1 MTPERWQRVK
11 ELFQAAVAEEAN
23 QRAAFLEKACAG
35 DPALRK
41 QVEALLA
48 SHEQAASFLES
59 PTLKVTALLPE
70 DEVDLMIGQR
80 IGPYEVLSEIGRGGM
95 GVVYLAQDKRLG
107 RQVALKF
114 LPVSFQDNPDRRA
127 RLLTEAR
134 AASSLH
140 SPHIAAIHD
149 IGEHEGRAYIVME
162 YVGGE
167 LLSQKL
173 KGGPPALDEGIDIAR
188 QVAEALEEAHAHGII
203 HRDIKSSNLVVT
215 PRGQVKVLD
224 FGLAKVTQRS
234 GAGIANEESALTAQ
248 QGTTLGMV
256 LGTVHYMS
264 PEQARGLEVD
274 GRSDL
279 FSLGVVVY
287 EMVTGRLPFEG
298 ETSSDV
304 LAAILEREPQPLAR
318 HRPEVPAELER
329 VVRQCLEKDRQRR
342 YQSAGELLIHL
353 RKLKRDIDSGAT
365 TAVVERHPT
374 WQSLVK
380 SSRLLVV
387 AILVMLLMVLSV
399 YLLWFRGT
407 PRSARFNIESLAVL
421 PLENLSGDPA
431 QEYFADGMTEELITN
446 LAKIGTLKVISRTS
460 AMRYKGA
467 NKPLPQ
473 IAQELKVDALVEGSV
488 LRTGNRVRVTAQ
500 LIHGATDTHLWAESY
515 EQDLRD
521 LMHLQSEIARAIA
534 REVRVKLRPEDRER
548 LAAVRP
554 VNAAAHEAYLR
565 GRVSWNKQ
573 TDEALKKA
581 VEYFQ
586 QAIDE
591 DPLYAPAYAGLADTY
606 LARAFFAHSAMTD
619 MGPLASAAAR
629 RATELDDKLAEGHVS
644 LGLVKAFYDWS
655 WPDAE
660 TEFKRAIELR
670 PSYGDAHH
678 WYSHY
683 FQALGQVDPALG
695 EMKRALELDPLTP
708 HIHNDIGR
716 YLYFKRQYDQAIEQF
731 QKAIEVN
738 PSYHQLYWDLGNT
751 YSQKSMFREAL
762 AAQEKAY
769 ELSKGSVFF
778 KGTIAYNYAAW
789 GRRDKALELLTEL
802 KELSKRNY
810 VLPLEMA
817 ITYAALGEKER
828 AFELLNKACEERSYR
843 LAIAIKLDPRYDPLR
858 SDLRFQ
864 DLLRR
869 MRLPS

>member
-1 MTPERWQRVK
+1 
-11 ELFQAAVAEEAN
+11 
-23 QRAAFLEKACAG
+23 
-35 DPALRK
+35 
-41 QVEALLA
+41 
-48 SHEQAASFLES
+48 
-59 PTLKVTALLPE
+59 
-70 DEVDLMIGQR
+70 
-80 IGPYEVLSEIGRGGM
+80 
-95 GVVYLAQDKRLG
+95 
-107 RQVALKF
+107 
-114 LPVSFQDNPDRRA
+114 
-127 RLLTEAR
+127 
-134 AASSLH
+134 
-140 SPHIAAIHD
+140 
-149 IGEHEGRAYIVME
+149 ME
-162 YVGGE
+162 YVEGE

-173 KGGPPALDEGIDIAR
+173 KGGPLALGEAIDLGI
-188 QVAEALEEAHAHGII
+188 QVAEALEEAHAQGII

-215 PRGQVKVLD
+215 RRGQVKVLD
-224 FGLAKVTQRS
+224 FGLAKVTQRL
-234 GAGIANEESALTAQ
+234 GADTVNEESRLTAQ
-248 QGTTLGMV
+248 QETAPGMV
-256 LGTVHYMS
+256 MGTVHYMS

-274 GRSDL
+274 GRTDL
-279 FSLGVVVY
+279 FSLGVVLY
-287 EMVTGRLPFEG
+287 EMVAGRLPFEG
-298 ETSSDV
+298 TTSSDV
-304 LAAILEREPQPLAR
+304 LVAILGREPEPLAR
-318 HRPEVPAELER
+318 HRPEVPAELGR
-329 VVRQCLEKDRQRR
+329 VVRKCLEKDRQQR
-342 YQSAGELLIHL
+342 YQSATEFLIDF
-353 RKLKRDIDSGAT
+353 RKLKREIDSGAT
-365 TAVVERHPT
+365 TAVVEGRQTWGPT
-374 WQSLVK
+374 LIRSPRLVA
-380 SSRLLVV
+380 V
-387 AILVMLLMVLSV
+387 AVSVILLMLVSV

-407 PRSARFNIESLAVL
+407 PIAAPLNVQSLAVL
-421 PLENLSGDPA
+421 PLQNLSGDPA
-431 QEYFADGMTEELITN
+431 QEYFADGMTEELITS
-446 LAKIGTLKVISRTS
+446 LAKIGALKVISRTS
-460 AMRYKGA
+460 AMRYKGT

-488 LRTGNRVRVTAQ
+488 VRSGNRVRVTAQ
-500 LIHGATDTHLWAESY
+500 LIHAATDAHLWAESY

-534 REVRVKLRPEDRER
+534 REIQVKLRPEDRER
-548 LAAVRP
+548 LAAARP

-581 VEYFQ
+581 VEFFQ

-591 DPLYAPAYAGLADTY
+591 DPLYAPAYAGMADTY
-606 LARAFFAHSAMTD
+606 IARAFFAYSAMTD

-629 RATELDDKLAEGHVS
+629 RAIELDDKLPEGHVS
-644 LGLVKAFYDWS
+644 LGLVKAFHDWS

-660 TEFKRAIELR
+660 REFKRAIELR

-769 ELSKGSVFF
+769 ELSNGSVFF

-789 GRRDKALELLTEL
+789 GRRDKALELLAEL

-858 SDLRFQ
+858 SDSRFQ

-869 MRLPS
+869 MGLPS